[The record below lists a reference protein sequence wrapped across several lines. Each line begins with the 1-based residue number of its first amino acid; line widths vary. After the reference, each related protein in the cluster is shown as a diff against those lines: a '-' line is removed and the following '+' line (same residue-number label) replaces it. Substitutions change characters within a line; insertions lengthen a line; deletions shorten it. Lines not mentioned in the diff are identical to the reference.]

1 LDALVVHLPASVTQ
15 HGGDATIAIT
25 AILPGQLD
33 DVGGQPLFIV
43 TTDRDLALGRAV
55 LTKDSAGP
63 ALGHINDL
71 PHSLDANPAARRA

>member
-1 LDALVVHLPASVTQ
+1 
-15 HGGDATIAIT
+15 
-25 AILPGQLD
+25 
-33 DVGGQPLFIV
+33 
-43 TTDRDLALGRAV
+43 V